1 MTLKG
6 GGGLDDFREE
16 IICKQHKRETTS
28 KILHRCELIVL
39 YVHLKNSNK
48 L

>member
-16 IICKQHKRETTS
+16 IICKQHERETTS
-28 KILHRCELIVL
+28 KILHRVNSLI
-39 YVHLKNSNK
+39 STPEE
-48 L
+48 